1 MADQNGTF
9 ALFEKIKHL
18 IDVEIDNRMRP
29 FCRTRKMTVT
39 TAYNADTQLV
49 GVSEAVG
56 KEIKLPVFGSVDVSK
71 LTVGTAV
78 WVFAP
83 YSSMSNAMVFMLGNG
98 ETGYA
103 ASAGNS
109 DELGGNPPSFYIP
122 PVGIILPFW
131 DDTEPA
137 AIWGGTWELIGSGRT
152 LIQSGSGYALG
163 AAGGEASHTLSVD
176 EMPSHTHWLAQAII
190 NTDGELQPNGQSQG
204 NFTVKKGDAGCRWFS
219 AESQFLGQKAW
230 GTSTQPAG
238 GSQPHN
244 NMPPY
249 LAVNF
254 WKRTA

>member
-163 AAGGEASHTLSVD
+163 STGGESSHTLTVD
-176 EMPSHTHWLAQAII
+176 EMPSHNH
-190 NTDGELQPNGQSQG
+190 NTAKNGQNQTG
-204 NFTVKKGDAGCRWFS
+204 IGLNMDVFTTYQSETGISAGWYWYATTLSR
-219 AESQFLGQKAW
+219 
-230 GTSTQPAG
+230 G

>member
-122 PVGIILPFW
+122 PVGIVLPFW

-163 AAGGEASHTLSVD
+163 STGGEATHKHDLNSAYVKLSGSSKNIRWKYKYAASYNSNWVATITG
-176 EMPSHTHWLAQAII
+176 PSNNEALVCNDGIELGGA
-190 NTDGELQPNGQSQG
+190 TD
-204 NFTVKKGDAGCRWFS
+204 DAS
-219 AESQFLGQKAW
+219 
-230 GTSTQPAG
+230 
-238 GSQPHN
+238 

>member
-163 AAGGEASHTLSVD
+163 ATGGEASHTLTIA
-176 EMPSHTHWLAQAII
+176 EMPIHSHSVAKSNK
-190 NTDGELQPNGQSQG
+190 NTDGVGLQAGQYTAYQSENNITPG
-204 NFTVKKGDAGCRWFS
+204 WYWYSSTFTD
-219 AESQFLGQKAW
+219 
-230 GTSTQPAG
+230 G
-238 GSQPHN
+238 GGQPHN

>member
-83 YSSMSNAMVFMLGNG
+83 YSSMSNAIVFMLGNG

-122 PVGIILPFW
+122 PVGIVLPFW

-137 AIWGGTWELIGSGRT
+137 AIWGGTWELIESGRT
-152 LIQSGSGYALG
+152 LIQSGSAYPLG
-163 AAGGEASHTLSVD
+163 STGGEATHTLTID
-176 EMPSHTHWLAQAII
+176 EMPAHTHTARVATATTPDGALRLAKA
-190 NTDGELQPNGQSQG
+190 NARYSGTEQSSADNIEG
-204 NFTVKKGDAGCRWFS
+204 AGRS
-219 AESQFLGQKAW
+219 L
-230 GTSTQPAG
+230 
-238 GSQPHN
+238 PHN
-244 NMPPY
+244 NMQPY
-249 LAVNF
+249 IAVNL

>member
-39 TAYNADTQLV
+39 TAYNADTRLV

-122 PVGIILPFW
+122 PIGIILPFW

-163 AAGGEASHTLSVD
+163 STGGEASHTLSVA
-176 EMPSHTHWLAQAII
+176 EMPKHQHIFRRQQWYSF
-190 NTDGELQPNGQSQG
+190 D
-204 NFTVKKGDAGCRWFS
+204 TVSDDNIFSIYSWKTEPGGTTYKGYKGDVS
-219 AESQFLGQKAW
+219 AYDPVGD
-230 GTSTQPAG
+230 
-238 GSQPHN
+238 SQPHN
-244 NMPPY
+244 NVPPY

-254 WKRTA
+254 WMRTA